1 MPPLCRITTSEAGLV
16 SVNDFIEHSPLFA
29 KRLIDS
35 MDVIREGTLRAEC
48 GRCLAEVGPRLRAW
62 CRCRW
67 AAAYGCV
74 WHAVAM

>member
-1 MPPLCRITTSEAGLV
+1 MTISNTSLVTTLLPHPCRITTSEAGLV

-48 GRCLAEVGPRLRAW
+48 GRCLAEAGPRLRAW
-62 CRCRW
+62 CRRR
-67 AAAYGCV
+67 
-74 WHAVAM
+74 